1 LNPKVDLSEFISG
14 FLAEADELL
23 ALANQSLLAAE
34 TAAKSG
40 GSSPRSVRDA
50 FRALH
55 TIKGLSAMVEVEPIV
70 ALAHR
75 METLLRGADQ
85 GAALTPNAIEALLQ
99 GVRAIEL
106 RVKALRDQKPV
117 PEAPIALLQR
127 IENVDA
133 QESGEQQQKQEPLA
147 LDLEPE
153 LFAKLAPMDRDQ
165 LLQGVAAGKTAL
177 RAEFTPTPA
186 KAEAGVTIT
195 TLREQLKSKAE
206 IVKVLPRSLPATA
219 SAPGGLSFVLLL
231 LSVASIDELLATVP
245 NSELQ
250 LRALKSAPRKAAS
263 PADAPLEN
271 PGEEVDDDDGDSGQ
285 RRGLIRVEVSRLD
298 DTMEKLSALIVTRF
312 RMSRAVAELAARGV
326 DVRQLS
332 QIMAENGRQL
342 RDLRGAVL
350 HVRMVRVADVLERVP
365 LLVRGLQRSTGKK
378 VRLELEPGQAEV
390 DKAVADRLFPAIIHL
405 VRNAID
411 HALETPRER
420 KALGKPE
427 EGLLRISCVNRGG
440 NKLELSVEDDGR
452 GVDREKVARRAGR
465 ATPKT
470 DAALLDL
477 LCLPG
482 LSTRDELST
491 TSGRGMGMDIV
502 RGVAVSQ
509 LGGEMILQTRPGAG
523 TTFTLRV
530 PLTVTI
536 VDAFSFECAGARFVT
551 PVSSIEEIIEID
563 PQTLS
568 VPPGDGKVSMTQRR
582 GEALPVLQLANLF
595 RLPSN
600 HLATR
605 ALVVRRAGEATA
617 IAVHKLLGQQEV
629 VVRPLEDPLV
639 RVPGISGAT
648 DLGDGKPVLV
658 LDLIAVAN
666 TALREVA

>member
-1 LNPKVDLSEFISG
+1 LNPKVDLTEFIAG
-14 FLAEADELL
+14 FLSEADELL

-34 TAAKSG
+34 AAAKSG

-85 GAALTPNAIEALLQ
+85 GGVLTPNAIEALLQ

-133 QESGEQQQKQEPLA
+133 QETGEQKKEPLA

-153 LFAKLAPMDRDQ
+153 LFSKLAPMDCDQ
-165 LLQGVAAGKTAL
+165 LLQGVAAGQTAL

-206 IVKVLPRSLPATA
+206 IVKVLPRALPATA

-231 LSVASIDELLATVP
+231 LSVASIDELLASVP

-250 LRALKSAPRKAAS
+250 LRALKSAPRKEASAAAL
-263 PADAPLEN
+263 PEN
-271 PGEEVDDDDGDSGQ
+271 PGEEVDDDDSDSGQ

-312 RMSRAVAELAARGV
+312 RMSRAVADLAARGV

-332 QIMAENGRQL
+332 QIMNENGRQL

-350 HVRMVRVADVLERVP
+350 HVRMVRVADVLDRVP

-440 NKLELSVEDDGR
+440 NKLELRVEDDGR

-509 LGGEMILQTRPGAG
+509 LGGEMLLQTRPGAG

-563 PQTLS
+563 PKTLS
-568 VPPGDGKVSMTQRR
+568 VPPGGGQVSMTQRR
-582 GEALPVLQLANLF
+582 GEALPVLQLASLF
-595 RLPSN
+595 RLPGD

>member
-1 LNPKVDLSEFISG
+1 LNPKVDLTEFIAG
-14 FLAEADELL
+14 FLSEADELL

-34 TAAKSG
+34 AAAKSG

-85 GAALTPNAIEALLQ
+85 GGVLTPNAIEALLQ

-133 QESGEQQQKQEPLA
+133 QETGEQKKEPLA

-153 LFAKLAPMDRDQ
+153 LFSKLAPMDCDQ
-165 LLQGVAAGKTAL
+165 LLQGVAAGQTAL

-206 IVKVLPRSLPATA
+206 IVKVLPRALPATA

-231 LSVASIDELLATVP
+231 LSVASIDELLASVP

-250 LRALKSAPRKAAS
+250 LRALKSAPRKEASAAAL
-263 PADAPLEN
+263 PEN
-271 PGEEVDDDDGDSGQ
+271 PGEEVDDDDSDSGQ

-312 RMSRAVAELAARGV
+312 RMSRAVADLAARGV

-332 QIMAENGRQL
+332 QIMNENGRQL

-350 HVRMVRVADVLERVP
+350 HVRMVRVADVLDRVP

-440 NKLELSVEDDGR
+440 NKLEL
-452 GVDREKVARRAGR
+452 RAGR

-509 LGGEMILQTRPGAG
+509 LGGEMLLQTRPGAG

-563 PQTLS
+563 PKTLS
-568 VPPGDGKVSMTQRR
+568 VPPGGGQVSMTQRR
-582 GEALPVLQLANLF
+582 GEALPVLQLASLF
-595 RLPSN
+595 RLPGD